1 MYCKKIRW
9 GTLVLTVCFCLL
21 PVKTAFA
28 DTMVG
33 GVSTSVTQ
41 EIGPGVTTTPWERYG
56 EHYIDG
62 QGNPIG
68 GVFQEESVYPDFK
81 EILIGAGWQM
91 MMCHLSL
98 YGWFLTDTRVVI
110 RLIPCLTRT
119 CGGGSKWDSSSA
131 LCLSS
136 KQNSR

>member
-41 EIGPGVTTTPWERYG
+41 EIGPGVTTMPWERYG

-62 QGNPIG
+62 LDYGAVG
-68 GVFQEESVYPDFK
+68 GAWRQEGETWYYDRSGSRVNGWLQHQDAWYYLQPEYDGAMIAGESRVIDGVQYEFD
-81 EILIGAGWQM
+81 ETGAM
-91 MMCHLSL
+91 
-98 YGWFLTDTRVVI
+98 I
-110 RLIPCLTRT
+110 
-119 CGGGSKWDSSSA
+119 
-131 LCLSS
+131 
-136 KQNSR
+136 